1 MGERPP
7 PPTSAQSRP
16 DPRGEMG
23 RRVREHDWAATT
35 LGPADTWPAAL
46 RLVVNLV
53 LDSRQPRFVVW
64 GPDLI
69 SIYNDGYI
77 PILGD
82 KHPAAL
88 ARPFREIW
96 AEIWDEYGPLVEAT
110 LRGDAQ
116 YFIDQPVA
124 LTGRAGRPISW
135 FTFSWTPVR
144 DADGRVAGLLSV
156 ATETTEKVLAQQALK
171 AAQEELL
178 RRNEQRYRQLFDSID
193 QGFCIIEMIFDAA
206 GQAVDYRFVE
216 VNNAF
221 ERQTGLTG
229 VVGRTMRS
237 LTPGHEQH
245 WFDTYGRVARTGEAE
260 RFELPAAQ
268 LGRYF
273 EVYAF
278 RIGPAEDRQVAVL
291 FNDIAERKQ
300 AETHQN
306 LLLAELDHRVK
317 NVLAVVQSIV
327 RQSLRGGDA
336 ADRERLGGRLSA
348 LARSHRLLADSRW
361 EGAVLRHLIADTVAA
376 YRGGEPDR
384 LTLTGPGLK
393 VVPKAAQSL
402 TLAFHELTTNAAK
415 YGALSRSTGT
425 VSIDWKMEGTGRS
438 RQLVLAWRETGG
450 PHIES
455 PPDRQGFGSRLI
467 AQTVSYELGGTVDL
481 DFRPSGL
488 VATMRLPL
496 DALVDSEPAPPEPR
510 TAALTPAAGTP
521 APLPLAG
528 KRILVA
534 EDQYLVAAEIG
545 AAIEDAGGIVVG
557 PMPTLRL
564 ALQAAETETIDAAS
578 LDVNLNGEM
587 IWPAAAAL
595 RRRGIPL
602 VLVTGYASSLEAPA
616 DLAGLPRIE
625 KPVNARLII
634 DYLRRLLGEG

>member
-1 MGERPP
+1 M
-7 PPTSAQSRP
+7 
-16 DPRGEMG
+16 
-23 RRVREHDWAATT
+23 
-35 LGPADTWPAAL
+35 
-46 RLVVNLV
+46 VNLV

-327 RQSLRGGDA
+327 RQSLRGSDA

-348 LARSHRLLADSRW
+348 LARS
-361 EGAVLRHLIADTVAA
+361 
-376 YRGGEPDR
+376 
-384 LTLTGPGLK
+384 
-393 VVPKAAQSL
+393 AAQSL

-425 VSIDWKMEGTGRS
+425 VSIDWEMEGTGRS

-450 PHIES
+450 PQIES
-455 PPDRQGFGSRLI
+455 PPDRHGFGSRLI

-510 TAALTPAAGTP
+510 TAALTPTAGTP

-545 AAIEDAGGIVVG
+545 AAIEDVGGIVVG

-564 ALQAAETETIDAAS
+564 ALQAAETEAIDAAS